1 MKRIYWFFKCRIIQE
16 GEEFLLHSGI
26 DIEEDKK
33 EYFDKITHAT
43 LISQQRIISMMKRN
57 PFKKKWG
64 GRMILTQG
72 DRYYGLLDAPGFLY
86 LFVNNLKEKE
96 TKS

>member
-16 GEEFLLHSGI
+16 GEEFLLESGI
-26 DIEEDKK
+26 DIKEDKK
-33 EYFDKITHAT
+33 EYFDKITYAT

-57 PFKKKWG
+57 PFKNKKG
-64 GRMILTQG
+64 GVILTQG
-72 DRYYGLLDAPGFLY
+72 DRYYDLLDAPGFLY
-86 LFVNNLKEKE
+86 LFVNNLKEKG